1 MELFLGNKEKQYA
14 VMRAIEIIGE
24 AAKNLSTELKV
35 KYHKIPWKTVAGMR
49 DVLIHKYFGVKLERV
64 WEVTQKDMP
73 ELKKQIAEI
82 LKEMNKRG

>member
-1 MELFLGNKEKQYA
+1 
-14 VMRAIEIIGE
+14 
-24 AAKNLSTELKV
+24 
-35 KYHKIPWKTVAGMR
+35 MR

-82 LKEMNKRG
+82 LKEMNKK